1 MKKQIIT
8 FSLLLACCISFGQ
21 NWVPV
26 GSGVNNIVNSMDSA
40 NGLLYIGGNFDS
52 AGGIPVN
59 NIAAWNGSSY

>member
-1 MKKQIIT
+1 
-8 FSLLLACCISFGQ
+8 
-21 NWVPV
+21 V